1 MATRVAYLETE
12 AIIPGRESWASVSIG
27 SSRSTK
33 CHQVLTVLT
42 MSRAAAQRVAAQ
54 RAATHASCGF
64 AASYRPLVALG
75 RGRIDAGGIV
85 KIDQC

>member
-42 MSRAAAQRVAAQ
+42 KSRAAAQRVAAQ
-54 RAATHASCGF
+54 RAATQTSCGQKP
-64 AASYRPLVALG
+64 SDQRSPRPEAFG
-75 RGRIDAGGIV
+75 SAIAPA
-85 KIDQC
+85 